1 MAQRKRLPY
10 WAINLVELAMSQ
22 ALDLEREAKRLALD
36 PADRAASLEVYGSA
50 RSLKSTLLQLVEQ
63 HEDST
68 QGRTAN
74 G

>member
-1 MAQRKRLPY
+1 
-10 WAINLVELAMSQ
+10 MSQ
-22 ALDLEREAKRLALD
+22 VLDLEREAKRLALD

-63 HEDST
+63 HEDSK